1 MKKFTAVATAGLL
14 LTIVMTASVAAGDNM
29 IIHYKNGKKLT
40 VDTDGVERID
50 FQAKGGVSYGQGA
63 ASGAFSGHV
72 VHIISKNSG
81 KCLDVAGADTN
92 NGANVQ
98 QWDCHTGANQLWTLT
113 DKGGGY
119 YLIKANHSGR
129 CLDVAGWGRS
139 NGTNVIQYDCHGGDN
154 QLWTPVSQGG
164 GYYLLKDKHSGMCLD
179 VSGVSK
185 DRGANVF
192 QWQCHGGDNQLWRL
206 N

>member
-1 MKKFTAVATAGLL
+1 MKRLFALMAGGLFMLAILASAVTAG
-14 LTIVMTASVAAGDNM
+14 DKM

-40 VDTDGVERID
+40 IDTDNVERID
-50 FQAKGGVSYGQGA
+50 FQAKGTSGRNQGA
-63 ASGAFSGHV
+63 YGSLSGHV
-72 VHIISKNSG
+72 VHIISKNSD
-81 KCLDVAGADTN
+81 KCLDVAGADAN

-98 QWDCHTGANQLWTLT
+98 QWDCHAGANQLWTLT
-113 DKGGGY
+113 DRGGGY

-129 CLDVAGWGRS
+129 CLDVAGWGKS

-154 QLWTPVSQGG
+154 QLWTPVPQTG
-164 GYYLLKDKHSGMCLD
+164 GYYLLKSKHSGMCLD

-185 DRGANVF
+185 DRGANVY
-192 QWQCHGGDNQLWRL
+192 QWECHGGDNQLWRL